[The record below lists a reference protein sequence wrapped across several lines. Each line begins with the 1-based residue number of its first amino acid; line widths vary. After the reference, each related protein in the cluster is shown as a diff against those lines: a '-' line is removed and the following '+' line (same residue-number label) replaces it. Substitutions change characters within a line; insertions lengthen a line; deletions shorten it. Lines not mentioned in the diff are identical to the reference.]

1 MLMHLRVLARPF
13 MVKPTQPSIL
23 SVAIKRG
30 YTRTSRLRERVWTS
44 WIQEELQED
53 QEKYMRA
60 LGRDRG
66 L

>member
-1 MLMHLRVLARPF
+1 